1 MMQRLQAI
9 LLALIASSTALLAE
23 DSKIEISLPTDND
36 ALFRG
41 PAAAGEFYQYIE
53 RDFHGEK
60 STPWEGGRYGFVRNP
75 VPTIEGLIYTR
86 FHEGIDIRCLHR
98 DARGEPLDDVRAIA
112 DGRVVHTNPVP
123 GYSNYGRYIVIEHV
137 WDGSPYYSLYGHLS
151 EIAVTTGQRVHRGER
166 IARMGYSGEGLNQ
179 ARAHVH
185 LELNLMFNRNFE
197 SWHDRSFRDPNHN
210 GIYNGLNLAGI
221 DIARFFLEHEKQP
234 DLTLR
239 EFLAEEETFYKVAV
253 PESSHFDLRKFYPW
267 MVKNGSGNAK
277 SWEVSFARSG
287 VPLEIEARSEPV
299 TQPTLTYVK
308 KTTINCAYLTR
319 GELAGIG
326 EHAHL
331 SENGIRQLQLL
342 TWPD

>member
-86 FHEGIDIRCLHR
+86 FHEGIDIRCQHR

-221 DIARFFLEHEKQP
+221 DIARFLLEHEKQP

-331 SENGIRQLQLL
+331 SENGIRQMQLL